1 MSIIFSLH
9 LAPCCLNAQVGE
21 KSLNRRYQNEIRDSL
36 SQVVSLRQREMQRT
50 AESVLAALPNNEKLY
65 DESYIKVEA
74 ELIDT
79 LYADNAWTEFDD
91 SLTTSNLSFGIIG
104 NYWTASHVN
113 GTTGYSFHIS
123 PNDNT
128 MQNTV
133 TYSTGCSVRL
143 VRDY

>member
-1 MSIIFSLH
+1 MTKRILLCVSIIFSLH
-9 LAPCCLNAQVGE
+9 LATCNLNAQVGE

-79 LYADNAWTEFDD
+79 LYADGSLHLDLLYRLSYNCRHLEGWTDDYPLGAFDVD
-91 SLTTSNLSFGIIG
+91 
-104 NYWTASHVN
+104 
-113 GTTGYSFHIS
+113 
-123 PNDNT
+123 
-128 MQNTV
+128 
-133 TYSTGCSVRL
+133 
-143 VRDY
+143 